1 MDQLDTSRQL
11 LAQLTPVASGFADE
25 KLGGDCT
32 GFGPLCVLNDATDAV
47 KMVANIVSTIIGFIT
62 VIAGIF
68 FMLQFMISGF
78 EYLSAAGD
86 KNKLQSA
93 QHRMMY
99 AVIGLMVIVST
110 YAVTTMMAEILGF
123 DSFLLRNPGNIINSL
138 KP

>member
-1 MDQLDTSRQL
+1 MHQIDTSRQL
-11 LAQLTPVASGFADE
+11 LAQLTPVASGFPDG

-32 GFGPLCVLNDATDAV
+32 GLGVLCNVTSGENAV
-47 KMVANIVSTIIGFIT
+47 VKIANIVSTIIGFIT

-68 FMLQFMISGF
+68 FMLQFMVSGF
-78 EYLSAAGD
+78 EYLTAAGD

-99 AVIGLMVIVST
+99 SVIGLLVIVST
-110 YAVTTMMAEILGF
+110 YAVTTMLAEILGF
-123 DSFLLRNPGNIINSL
+123 DSFLLTDPQGIIDSL